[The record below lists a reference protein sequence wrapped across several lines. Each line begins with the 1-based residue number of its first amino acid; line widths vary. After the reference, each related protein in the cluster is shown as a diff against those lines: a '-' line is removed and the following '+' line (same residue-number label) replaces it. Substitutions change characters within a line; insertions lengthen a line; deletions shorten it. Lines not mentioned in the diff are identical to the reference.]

1 MLIKIPLVY
10 QVAGLA
16 LLSYFIGSIPFGFL
30 LGRFKGIDLRRQ
42 GSNNI
47 GATNAGRVLGKKYFF
62 LVLFL
67 DAAKGFIPTLIAGQI
82 LFRANASRPLMNMLW
97 LIVAFCAI
105 AGHNWPCWLKFK
117 GGKGVA
123 TSLGVVLAI
132 YPYYTFPGLIAFGVW
147 IVLVKLT
154 SYVSLGSI
162 AAAAS
167 FLFGYLFLLITQSTW
182 TFADQW
188 PLLLFASFM
197 VSVLILRHWSNIRRL
212 RTGTE
217 NKFSLE

>member
-1 MLIKIPLVY
+1 MLTKIPLVC
-10 QVAGLA
+10 QVIGLC
-16 LLSYFIGSIPFGFL
+16 LFSYFIGSIPFGFL

-62 LVLFL
+62 LVLLL

-82 LFRANASRPLMNMLW
+82 LFRDKASHSWLNLLW
-97 LIVAFCAI
+97 LLVAFFAI
-105 AGHNWPCWLKFK
+105 AGHNWPCWLRFK

-132 YPYYTFPGLIAFGVW
+132 YPYYTYPGLIAFGVW

-154 SYVSLGSI
+154 GYVSLGSI

-167 FLFGYLFLLITQSTW
+167 FLLGYFFLLITQTSW
-182 TFADQW
+182 TLTEQW
-188 PLLLFASFM
+188 PLLIFASFM
-197 VSVLILRHWSNIRRL
+197 VSVLILRHGTNIRRL